1 MTAMARL
8 LSARIRWAGA
18 LLALSGFLMAPAAA
32 QGDQLHTVSPL
43 PASDYSVRS
52 VCATPAAGHAGCLA
66 LELVG
71 QTPAA
76 RAHTSPLGMARSTML
91 RAGKAAEPCESP
103 TAAEGCYGLRPQDLH
118 SAYGL
123 PTTASSKQTIALIDA
138 YDDPAAEADLKIYDE
153 EFHLPAC
160 TTANGC
166 FTKVNEKGQA
176 GPLPEAEG
184 GWSVEISLDIET
196 AHATCQNCHILLVE
210 ADETSYTDLEAAEET
225 AVKMGATEISNSWSG
240 GEPATDST
248 AFDHPGV
255 VIAAASGDDGYLN
268 WQSQNLF
275 ARGTVGWPASSP
287 DVVAVG
293 GTRLSLTSEGAW
305 AGETVWNGDGA
316 TGSGCSEDYEAPSWQ
331 RELPNWSAV
340 GCGSKRAVA
349 DISADADPYTGV
361 AVYDSAT
368 IVEKKGGGYGPFD
381 WGTVG
386 GTSLASP
393 LIASTFALVGGSG
406 SVEYPAKTLYENR
419 VKSAASLHDI
429 DSGSNGECSKSF
441 NYETGLSGC
450 TAQEEAESSC
460 KSEAICLAGPGYDG
474 PSGVGTPDG
483 VGAFQPP
490 IEQVKKTQ
498 TIKFSSTAPTS
509 ADLGGPTY
517 AVAATASSGLPV
529 SLTSG
534 TPWACSLAG
543 GTVSFIGA
551 GTCSVDAS
559 QAGSA
564 EYDAASEARQSFMV
578 GKGSQRTTFVSI
590 ALDSA
595 AVGGPSYAVQAT
607 ASSGLEVAFSSGTPS
622 VCSLEWST
630 VSFIGAGTCTID
642 AEQAGN
648 SNYDAAPEVRQS
660 FIVGMG
666 SQHITFTSEPPA
678 AATIG
683 GSTYAVTARATS
695 GLAVSFS
702 SGASS
707 VCSVSG
713 TTVSFI
719 GAGMCTIDAKQAGD
733 SDYDAAP
740 EARQSFAV
748 GQRSQ
753 SVEFTSSPPAV
764 ATVGGA
770 TYVVAAAASSGLD
783 VAFSSGTPS
792 VCSVSGSTVSFTG
805 AGTCTIDAD
814 QAGSAEFAAAPEA
827 QQTFVVSRR
836 AQPSAVVSIA
846 PASASTGEP
855 GATTLPSVVATP
867 ATFLQQ
873 GETLTA
879 TPGEQGIS
887 TQFGASVAL
896 SADGDTMLVGGPGDE
911 LYGGSAWVYT
921 RSGSTWTQQAKL
933 DASEVSCGGFYCGA
947 YVGYSVALSA
957 DGDTALV
964 AGYGNAGG
972 IGAAWV
978 FTRSGTSWTQQGPAL
993 TGDGEIGTGEF
1004 GTSVAL
1010 SADGNTALIGAPD
1023 DYGYAGAA
1031 WVFTRAGATWTQE
1044 GEKLVAND
1052 ESEPEESQFGSSV
1065 ALSTDGDTA
1074 LIGGPDDN
1082 GRQGAAWVFTRSNS
1096 TWTQQGAKLTGG
1108 GETGAGEFGSSVAL
1122 SMDGATALVGAP
1134 RDNEGVGAAWT
1145 YTRSGSTW
1153 TQDGSKLT
1161 GNGETGEDYFG
1172 SGIVLSA
1179 DGGTALIDANEV
1191 ALVFTRSGGIW
1202 TEEGEKLPRGA
1213 SLAFSAE
1220 GSTIVIGGG
1229 DSVSTYV
1236 VSPQISSSASLSFG
1250 SQTVG
1255 RAGPVLWVQ
1264 ARNAGSAPFT
1274 PLSFSGPAQITGP
1287 DAADFAIPEGDDL
1300 CEGETL
1306 EPGQTCMIGVQ
1317 FTADAV
1323 GWRSAALV
1331 FGTNNGAAVAPAV
1344 ALRGTGA
1351 QPPNPAMAAPSEP
1364 AIAGTPVHFNGE
1376 GSSAPDGSINGY
1388 DWSFGDGDSAEG
1400 AAPTHTYA
1408 AAGTYS
1414 VTLTVTDNLGL
1425 TGRVTR
1431 SVVVKETQ
1439 LIEFLSTAPAS
1450 ATVGGPTYAV
1460 SALASSG
1467 LSVSYSSAT
1476 PSVCSLEGFRVS
1488 FLAPGTCTIGAE
1500 ELGDA
1505 EYAAAPPTQQSFAV
1519 GKGSQVITF
1528 TSSPPDAATV
1538 GGSAYVVSATA
1549 SSGLPV
1555 VLSSTTPS
1563 VCSLGGSTVS
1573 FLTVGTCTIDAGQAG
1588 DADYDAAVQAQ
1599 QSFVVDSVP
1608 VLVSTT
1614 VPTPSTPSPTLALTP
1629 PFTPTPGS
1637 SFFSLSDNPSIDAR
1651 TGAITFTASVA
1662 NAGTFSWLLTFQ
1674 NGKFGAFSASK
1685 TQCKAAQI
1693 KLHGKCYSATIVFGR
1708 GSTAAAG
1715 AGIVSFTVM
1724 PSASARTALENTL
1737 EQGRG
1742 LPVTAILTFHS
1753 SLGAS
1758 PVSNTRLIADKL
1770 KKSSEQRRK

>member
-1 MTAMARL
+1 MGCSSLVL
-8 LSARIRWAGA
+8 LWS
-18 LLALSGFLMAPAAA
+18 SSQPAIA
-32 QGDQLHTVSPL
+32 QGSQGPPVAPL
-43 PASDYSVRS
+43 PVSAYAVRS
-52 VCATPAAGHAGCLA
+52 ACPAPSPGHAGCLA
-66 LELVG
+66 LELVPE
-71 QTPAA
+71 TSAA
-76 RAHTSPLGMARSTML
+76 RAHTHPLGMARRAPL
-91 RAGKAAEPCESP
+91 KAGKAAEVCERS
-103 TAAEGCYGLRPQDLH
+103 TAEEGCYGLRPQDLH
-118 SAYGL
+118 SAYEL
-123 PTTASSKQTIALIDA
+123 PTTAPSKQTIALIDA
-138 YDDPAAEADLKIYDE
+138 YDDPAAEADLKVYDE

-184 GWSVEISLDIET
+184 GWSVEISLDMEI

-210 ADETSYTDLEAAEET
+210 ANETSYTDLEAAEET

-255 VIAAASGDDGYLN
+255 VITAASGDDGYLN
-268 WQSQNLF
+268 WESQDLF

-287 DVVAVG
+287 HVVAVG

-316 TGSGCSEDYEAPSWQ
+316 AGSGCSEDYEAPSWQ

-340 GCGSKRAVA
+340 GCESKRAVA

-361 AVYDSAT
+361 AVYDSTT

-406 SVEYPAKTLYENR
+406 GVEYPARTLYENR
-419 VKSAASLHDI
+419 VKSAAPLHDI
-429 DSGSNGECSKSF
+429 DSGSNGECSKSY

-450 TAQEEAESSC
+450 TAQEEAKSSC

-490 IEQVKKTQ
+490 IEPVKKTQ

-509 ADLGGPTY
+509 ANLGGTTY
-517 AVAATASSGLPV
+517 TVAATASSGLPV

-534 TPWACSLAG
+534 TPWACSLTGA
-543 GTVSFIGA
+543 TVSFIGA

-559 QAGSA
+559 QAGNT
-564 EYDAASEARQSFMV
+564 EYDAAPEAQQSFMV
-578 GKGSQRTTFVSI
+578 GKGSQRTTFISI
-590 ALDSA
+590 APESA
-595 AVGGPSYAVQAT
+595 AVGGPSYAVKAT
-607 ASSGLEVAFSSGTPS
+607 ASSGLVVAFSSGTPS
-622 VCSLEWST
+622 VCSLESST

-648 SNYDAAPEVRQS
+648 SNYDTAPEVRQS

-666 SQHITFTSEPPA
+666 PQHLTFTSEPPA
-678 AATIG
+678 TAAIG
-683 GSTYAVTARATS
+683 GSTYAVAARATS
-695 GLAVSFS
+695 GLPVSFS

-707 VCSVSG
+707 VCSISG

-719 GAGMCTIDAKQAGD
+719 GAGTCTIYAKQAGD
-733 SDYDAAP
+733 SNYDAAP

-748 GQRSQ
+748 SSRSQ
-753 SVEFTSSPPAV
+753 SIEFTSRPPTA
-764 ATVGGA
+764 ATIGGP
-770 TYVVAAAASSGLD
+770 TYAVAAAASSGLD
-783 VAFSSGTPS
+783 VSFSSGTPS
-792 VCSVSGSTVSFTG
+792 VCSVSGSTVSFIG
-805 AGTCTIDAD
+805 AGTCTIDAN
-814 QAGSAEFAAAPEA
+814 QAGSTEYAAAPEA
-827 QQTFVVSRR
+827 QQTFVVSKPT
-836 AQPSAVVSIA
+836 QPSAALSIA

-855 GATTLPSVVATP
+855 GATTPPSVAATP

-879 TPGEQGIS
+879 APGEQGIS
-887 TQFGASVAL
+887 TQFGHSVAL

-957 DGDTALV
+957 DGNTALV

-978 FTRSGTSWTQQGPAL
+978 FTRSGTTWTQQGPAL
-993 TGDGEIGTGEF
+993 TGKGEIGAGEF
-1004 GTSVAL
+1004 GASVAL
-1010 SADGNTALIGAPD
+1010 SADGNTALIGVPD

-1044 GEKLVAND
+1044 GEKLSAND
-1052 ESEPEESQFGSSV
+1052 ESEPEESRFGYSV
-1065 ALSTDGDTA
+1065 ALSADGDTA

-1082 GRQGAAWVFTRSNS
+1082 GRQGAAWVFTRSDS

-1108 GETGAGEFGSSVAL
+1108 AETGAGELGYSVAL
-1122 SMDGATALVGAP
+1122 SADGATALIGAP
-1134 RDNEGVGAAWT
+1134 GDNEGVGAAWT

-1153 TQDGSKLT
+1153 TQDGPKLP
-1161 GNGETGEDYFG
+1161 GNGEPGERGLGYE
-1172 SGIVLSA
+1172 IALSR
-1179 DGGTALIDANEV
+1179 DGDTTLIDAGET

-1202 TEEGEKLPRGA
+1202 TQEGEKVPGAA
-1213 SLAFSAE
+1213 SLAFSAQ

-1229 DSVSTYV
+1229 DSVAVYV
-1236 VSPQISSSASLSFG
+1236 ASPQVSSSTSLSFG

-1255 RAGPVLWVQ
+1255 QAGPVLWVQ

-1274 PLSFSGPAQITGP
+1274 PLIFSGPAQITGP

-1317 FTADAV
+1317 FTAGAV
-1323 GWRSAALV
+1323 GWRSAALS
-1331 FGTNNGAAVAPAV
+1331 FGANNGAAVAPSV

-1351 QPPNPAMAAPSEP
+1351 QPPTAAMAPPGEP
-1364 AIAGTPVHFNGE
+1364 AIAGTPVHFSGE
-1376 GSSAPDGSINGY
+1376 SSSAPDGSISSY
-1388 DWSFGDGDSAEG
+1388 DWSFGDGDGAEG

-1431 SVVVKETQ
+1431 SLVVKETQ

-1450 ATVGGPTYAV
+1450 ASVGGTTYAV

-1467 LSVSYSSAT
+1467 LPVSY
-1476 PSVCSLEGFRVS
+1476 
-1488 FLAPGTCTIGAE
+1488 
-1500 ELGDA
+1500 
-1505 EYAAAPPTQQSFAV
+1505 
-1519 GKGSQVITF
+1519 
-1528 TSSPPDAATV
+1528 
-1538 GGSAYVVSATA
+1538 
-1549 SSGLPV
+1549 
-1555 VLSSTTPS
+1555 SSTTPS
-1563 VCSLGGSTVS
+1563 VCLLEGAIVS
-1573 FLTVGTCTIDAGQAG
+1573 FITPGTCTIEASQAG
-1588 DADYDAAVQAQ
+1588 NGEYVAAPGAR
-1599 QSFVVDSVP
+1599 QS
-1608 VLVSTT
+1608 VLVSPAAVVTPP
-1614 VPTPSTPSPTLALTP
+1614 PTPVATPLPPPPTPAPPSPTLTSVSPLTP
-1629 PFTPTPGS
+1629 APNS
-1637 SFFSLSDNPSIDAR
+1637 AFSLLENPSVNLR
-1651 TGAITFTASVA
+1651 TGSIMFTASVA
-1662 NAGTFSWLLTFQ
+1662 SSGTFSWLLTVQ
-1674 NGKFGAFSASK
+1674 NGRFGAFE
-1685 TQCKAAQI
+1685 TNAARCNTGQI
-1693 KLHGKCYSATIVFGR
+1693 RRSDRCLPARIVFGK
-1708 GSTAAAG
+1708 GSTAVAAAG
-1715 AGIVSFTVM
+1715 TVSFSVR
-1724 PSASARTALENTL
+1724 PSASARTELAQALKRG
-1737 EQGRG
+1737 QG
-1742 LPVTAILTFHS
+1742 LPVTATLTFRS
-1753 SLGAS
+1753 SPGGV
-1758 PVSNTRLIADKL
+1758 PVSHARMIVDTLKL
-1770 KKSSEQRRK
+1770 TSTQARR